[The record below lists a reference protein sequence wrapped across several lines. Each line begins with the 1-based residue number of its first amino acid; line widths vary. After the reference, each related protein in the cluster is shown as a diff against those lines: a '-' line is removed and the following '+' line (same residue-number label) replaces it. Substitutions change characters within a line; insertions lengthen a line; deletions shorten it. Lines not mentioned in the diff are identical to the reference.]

1 MMYQTHSQTS
11 KDAYCQLSDEQK
23 QIDMVYNEIIL
34 SKNNGLTGS
43 EIADILSLPIGTVSA
58 RLTTL
63 IRQKKVKRS
72 NITRR
77 VNGRFSTVC
86 FAMETTMG
94 QLSKEANQK
103 RDRLKGL
110 VKELLLNKNES
121 GGLNLSAVDVKR
133 LEAMT
138 K

>member
-1 MMYQTHSQTS
+1 MYQTHSQTS